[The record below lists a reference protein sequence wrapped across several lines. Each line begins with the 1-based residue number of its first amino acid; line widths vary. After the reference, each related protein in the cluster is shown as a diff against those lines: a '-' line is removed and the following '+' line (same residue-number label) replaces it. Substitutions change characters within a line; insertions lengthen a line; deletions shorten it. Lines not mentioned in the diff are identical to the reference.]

1 MIIKEK
7 SNASALCWVSR
18 NESIGFVLQK
28 RRYHMIYSTLS
39 HNKQKA
45 TTIIFRPILL
55 SLITGPLHTF
65 IHSFTKLLHTFL
77 HSFTKPLHTFHHSF
91 TNTLYTLNLLAA
103 FMLVLAG
110 NTFAQTSTDTLVVT
124 TQPQMHCQNCEKKI
138 KTNIRFVKD
147 TKDINNSIDDQKV
160 TIVYDCKKAKYEDFV
175 AAFKKIGYEIKKK

>member
-1 MIIKEK
+1 
-7 SNASALCWVSR
+7 
-18 NESIGFVLQK
+18 
-28 RRYHMIYSTLS
+28 MIYSTLS

-55 SLITGPLHTF
+55 SLITGLLHTFIHSFTKPLHTF

-77 HSFTKPLHTFHHSF
+77 HSFSNPLHTFIHSFSNPLYTFLHSF

-138 KTNIRFVKD
+138 KSNIRFVKG
-147 TKDINNSIDDQKV
+147 TKDINTSIDDQKV